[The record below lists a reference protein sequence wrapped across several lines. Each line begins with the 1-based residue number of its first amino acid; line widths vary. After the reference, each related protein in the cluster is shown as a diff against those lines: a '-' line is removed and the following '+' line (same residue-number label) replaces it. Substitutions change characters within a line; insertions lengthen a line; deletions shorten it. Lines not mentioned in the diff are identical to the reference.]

1 MSYKKDLIMKIIRTT
16 HVVSFYDK
24 SRAMDIIADLSQVPR
39 EARLIEVR
47 ESPDPGMDIVGGAN
61 NPHTLVFEL
70 EENQPCGS

>member
-47 ESPDPGMDIVGGAN
+47 ESYDDTADIDKGVKI
-61 NPHTLVFEL
+61 PHTLVFEL